1 MTATAGA
8 RHARDDL
15 DVLAHAGLDS
25 FEFRKRALRT
35 LTKMIPFDGYCWW
48 TTDPG
53 TGFFTSAVA
62 NPESDDPDRIFC
74 RMVHAN
80 EFVDADY
87 NKFRV
92 LARRP
97 SHAGVLSE
105 ATHGELER
113 SDRYQRM
120 LRPIGFEHELRLALV
135 DGSNCWGALM
145 VLRSPDTAD
154 FSPQERR
161 IANQLTD
168 SLAVGLRLGLVHGA
182 TTADWTADGPG
193 LILLSEDNDVITLT
207 PSAEPW
213 LQELDQGSPDLP
225 EAVLTVAAA
234 ARQDSPDQHGRSL
247 TPRARVRGRS
257 GRWVTI
263 HGSRTRDGNCIGAST
278 AVIIEEAKPAE
289 IAPVIVQAYGLSPR
303 EAELTRL
310 VLQGMPTKEIA
321 AALFVSPYTVQDYLK
336 SVFEKVGVRSR
347 RELVARLFDHHWGS
361 FGHGDRAPE
370 PDGTLT
376 PTG

>member
-1 MTATAGA
+1 MTTTAGA

-15 DVLAHAGLDS
+15 DVLAHAGLES
-25 FEFRKRALRT
+25 FEFRRRALRT
-35 LTKMIPFDGYCWW
+35 LTKVIPFDGYCFW

-53 TGFFTSAVA
+53 TGFFTSAIA
-62 NPESDDPDRIFC
+62 DPDSDDPDRVFC

-80 EFVDADY
+80 EFVHADY

-105 ATHGELER
+105 ATHGQLER

-120 LRPIGFEHELRLALV
+120 LRPIGFEHELRLALA
-135 DGSNCWGALM
+135 DGTNCWGALM
-145 VLRSPDTAD
+145 VLRSPDAPD
-154 FSPQERR
+154 FSAQERR
-161 IANQLTD
+161 IATRLAET
-168 SLAVGLRLGLVHGA
+168 LAVGLRLGLVHGA
-182 TTADWTADGPG
+182 ATADWTANGPG

-207 PSAEPW
+207 PSAEIW
-213 LQELDQGSPDLP
+213 LRELDHVAPGLPD
-225 EAVLTVAAA
+225 AVLTVAAA
-234 ARQDSPDQHGRSL
+234 ARQSSPDQPGPVL

-257 GRWVTI
+257 GRWLTI
-263 HGSRTRDGNCIGAST
+263 HGSRTRDTTSIDAST

-289 IAPVIVQAYGLSPR
+289 IAPVIVQAYGLAPR

-321 AALFVSPYTVQDYLK
+321 ATLFVSPYTVQDYLK

-347 RELVARLFDHHWGS
+347 RELVARLFDHHWPS